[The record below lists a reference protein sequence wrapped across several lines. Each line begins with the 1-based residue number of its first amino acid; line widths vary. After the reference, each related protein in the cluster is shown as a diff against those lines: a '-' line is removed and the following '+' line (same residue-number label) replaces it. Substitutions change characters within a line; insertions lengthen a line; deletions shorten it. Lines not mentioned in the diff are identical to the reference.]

1 MPNNLNRWS
10 RKYGKRRT
18 AHPGR
23 AAESARSGTGAFGGG
38 EGFAGRIAGWTTG
51 RTRNSGCG
59 LPNRGA
65 ILPGWHSSGYKP
77 LEELPEYTSL
87 QRAVKAH
94 LAAGGRLGM
103 ARGIPTHKAITE
115 NQGAMG

>member
-1 MPNNLNRWS
+1 MENEELL
-10 RKYGKRRT
+10 T
-18 AHPGR
+18 L
-23 AAESARSGTGAFGGG
+23 
-38 EGFAGRIAGWTTG
+38 AGRLKLPKAVRAPLAAAAKALPEGLLVG
-51 RTRNSGCG
+51 QLAEPRNSGCG

-77 LEELPEYTSL
+77 LDEPPEHTSL